1 MALASM
7 VVARCAASSAT
18 TLPPRQNDTWSE
30 GGGEDDDAFYHN
42 LSFREYMIGLIGIL
56 TAAVAPYSFV
66 VGVPGV
72 ALNRC
77 PIEYPPPDGWC
88 GFGRRCPTHWSPM
101 RLCAANVLGA
111 VASGL
116 LCVSSLLLA
125 LKFDS
130 WFLGVVGA
138 AVNGS
143 FCLLCAVAAK
153 QLYEPRYKLKRI
165 LRAVFQDDT
174 LFADL

>member
-1 MALASM
+1 
-7 VVARCAASSAT
+7 VVYAAAVCSHRCCAVAEPNAT
-18 TLPPRQNDTWSE
+18 WGGNDS
-30 GGGEDDDAFYHN
+30 EDDDAFLQN
-42 LSFREYMIGLIGIL
+42 FEDYMLWLIGIL

-66 VGVPGV
+66 VGVPGI

-77 PIEYPPPDGWC
+77 PIEYPPPEGCC
-88 GFGRRCPTHWSPM
+88 GFGRRCPCHWSPM

-111 VASGL
+111 FASGL

-138 AVNGS
+138 AINGF
-143 FCLLCAVAAK
+143 FCVLCAVAAK

-165 LRAVFQDDT
+165 LRAVFQDET